1 VGHKEINNSQKAEGG
16 RQNYIFTLQIS
27 AGFAV
32 SALLLTFCQA
42 PWGLSFLAWFAL
54 VPFVLV
60 CKPQTSKKTLIL
72 TAYIVSFVYWLGNLY
87 WLIPITGPGYV
98 CFALWQAIYWPL
110 LALGVRYLRAKNWP
124 MIIALPILF
133 VGAESIQSFLFTGF
147 NWYFL
152 AHSQYANTT
161 LIQIADLFG
170 TFGISALIAMVNGV
184 LIDGIKFAQ
193 EKKRLRRLEL
203 EATAVAALILAAFL
217 YGRQAM
223 LLPLSI
229 SPAKIG
235 VVQPNVPSTV
245 KEEPENAQAILDD
258 LFKQSDQCVAAGAKL
273 VLWPETMVMA
283 VLNQG
288 YRMYCDPNSEPVRLN
303 RQIAEYAGRTQCYL
317 LVGAR
322 GANVGEVNG
331 ELDVT
336 EQFNSAYLY
345 KPDGEQSSLRY
356 DKIHLVPFGEFIP
369 FKKSFPLLYK
379 LFMGLN
385 PYDFDYTL
393 TRGTEYTLFPVRLE
407 NRDYRFS
414 VLICYEDTD
423 PAIARKM
430 IYKDGDKA
438 ADWLVNISNDGWY
451 VRFKD
456 GKVRPSV
463 ELAQR
468 TAICVFRCIEN
479 RISLVRSVNTGIS
492 CLIDPR
498 GRIQNEYIRG
508 SLPIQGMARQGV
520 AGWFVDTVPLD
531 KRITF
536 YSRYGDWIDKLPAIA
551 VCLIAIMAITE
562 KRTGRK
568 K

>member
-1 VGHKEINNSQKAEGG
+1 M
-16 RQNYIFTLQIS
+16 
-27 AGFAV
+27 AV

-54 VPFVLV
+54 VGFVIV
-60 CKPQTSKKTLIL
+60 CKPQISKKTLIL
-72 TAYIVSFVYWLGNLY
+72 AAYIVSFFYWMGNLY
-87 WLIPITGPGYV
+87 WIIPITGPGYV
-98 CFALWQAIYWPL
+98 CFAMWQALYWPL

-124 MIIALPILF
+124 MMIALPILF

-170 TFGISALIAMVNGV
+170 TFGISALIAAVNGV
-184 LIDGIKFAQ
+184 LADCIKFVR
-193 EKKRLRRLEL
+193 EKKWIQCLGVET
-203 EATAVAALILAAFL
+203 ATAVALILAVFL
-217 YGRQAM
+217 YGQKK
-223 LLPLSI
+223 LLIPPRTLS
-229 SPAKIG
+229 AEVG
-235 VVQPNVPSTV
+235 VVQTNVPSAV
-245 KEEPENAQAILDD
+245 KEETENAQAILDD
-258 LFKQSDQCVAAGAKL
+258 LFKQSDQCIDAGAKL
-273 VLWPETMVMA
+273 VLWPETMVLTT
-283 VLNQG
+283 LNPG
-288 YRMYCDPNSEPVRLN
+288 YRMYFDPNSEPVRFN

-317 LVGAR
+317 LVGAH

-331 ELDVT
+331 KLDVT
-336 EQFNSAYLY
+336 ERFNSAYLY

-369 FKKSFPLLYK
+369 FKKSFPPLYK

-393 TRGTEYTLFPVRLE
+393 TRGTEYTLFPVRIE
-407 NRDYRFS
+407 NRDYRFG

-430 IYKDGDKA
+430 IYKDGDKQ

-479 RISLVRSVNTGIS
+479 RISLIRSVNTGIS
-492 CLIDPR
+492 CLIDPS

-520 AGWFVDTVPLD
+520 AGWFVDAVPLD

-536 YSRYGDWIDKLPAIA
+536 YSRYGDRIDKLPAIA

>member
-1 VGHKEINNSQKAEGG
+1 VDHKKIDKKLFLP
-16 RQNYIFTLQIS
+16 II
-27 AGFAV
+27 AGMAV

-42 PWGLSFLAWFAL
+42 PWGLSLLAWFAL
-54 VPFVLV
+54 VPFAMV
-60 CKPQTSKKTLIL
+60 CKPQTPKKTLIL
-72 TAYIVSFVYWLGNLY
+72 AAYIVSFVYWLGNLY
-87 WLIPITGPGYV
+87 WIIPITGPGYV
-98 CFALWQAIYWPL
+98 CFAMCQAMYWPL

-124 MIIALPILF
+124 MMAALPILF

-152 AHSQYANTT
+152 AHSQYANTS

-184 LIDGIKFAQ
+184 LVDCIKFAR
-193 EKKRLRRLEL
+193 EKKWLQCLGVET
-203 EATAVAALILAAFL
+203 ATAAVLILAAFL
-217 YGRQAM
+217 YGRQA
-223 LLPLSI
+223 LRVLPFI
-229 SPAKIG
+229 SPGKIG
-235 VVQPNVPSTV
+235 VVQTNVPSAV
-245 KEEPENAQAILDD
+245 KEETENAQAILDD
-258 LFKQSDQCVAAGAKL
+258 LLKQSDQCIAAGAKL
-273 VLWPETMVMA
+273 VLWPETMVLT
-283 VLNQG
+283 VLNPG
-288 YRMYCDPNSEPVRLN
+288 YRMYCDPNSEPVRFD
-303 RQIAEYAGRTQCYL
+303 RQIAEYARRTQCYL
-317 LVGAR
+317 LVGAH
-322 GANVGEVNG
+322 GANVSEVNG
-331 ELDVT
+331 EPDVA
-336 EQFNSAYLY
+336 ERFNSAYLY
-345 KPDGEQSSLRY
+345 KPDGEQCSLRY

-369 FKKSFPLLYK
+369 FKKSFPPLYK

-385 PYDFDYTL
+385 PYDYDYTL
-393 TRGTEYTLFPVRLE
+393 TRGTEYTLFPVQME
-407 NRDYRFS
+407 KQDYHFG

-423 PAIARKM
+423 PAVTRRM
-430 IYKDGDKA
+430 IYKDGHKA

-451 VRFKD
+451 VQFKD

-479 RISLVRSVNTGIS
+479 RISLIRSVNTGIS

-520 AGWFVDTVPLD
+520 AGWFVDSVPLND
-531 KRITF
+531 RITF
-536 YSRYGDWIDKLPAIA
+536 YTRYGDWIDKLPAIV
-551 VCLIAIMAITE
+551 VCLIATMAIME

>member
-1 VGHKEINNSQKAEGG
+1 MGHKKIDKKL
-16 RQNYIFTLQIS
+16 ILPII
-27 AGFAV
+27 AGMAV
-32 SALLLTFCQA
+32 SAVLLTFCQA
-42 PWGLSFLAWFAL
+42 PWGLSYLAWFAL
-54 VPFVLV
+54 VPFAMV
-60 CKPQTSKKTLIL
+60 CRPQTPKKTLIL
-72 TAYIVSFVYWLGNLY
+72 AAYIVSFVYWLGNLY
-87 WLIPITGPGYV
+87 WIIPITGPGYV
-98 CFALWQAIYWPL
+98 CFALWQATYWPL

-133 VGAESIQSFLFTGF
+133 MGAESIQSFLFTGF

-170 TFGISALIAMVNGV
+170 TFGISTLIAMVNGV
-184 LIDGIKFAQ
+184 LVDGLKFAR
-193 EKKRLRRLEL
+193 EKKGRWHLVFEVI
-203 EATAVAALILAAFL
+203 TAAVLILAVFL
-217 YGRQAM
+217 YGQQK
-223 LLPLSI
+223 LLTPPGNLS
-229 SPAKIG
+229 AKVG
-235 VVQPNVPSTV
+235 VVQSNVPSAV
-245 KEEPENAQAILDD
+245 KEETENAQAILDD
-258 LFKQSDQCVAAGAKL
+258 LFKQSDQCIAAGAKM
-273 VLWPETMVMA
+273 VVWPETMVLT
-283 VLNQG
+283 VLNPG
-288 YRMYCDPNSEPVRLN
+288 YRMYCDPNSEPVQFN

-317 LVGAR
+317 LVGAH
-322 GANVGEVNG
+322 GANVGEGNG
-331 ELDVT
+331 EPDVT
-336 EQFNSAYLY
+336 ERFNSAYLY
-345 KPDGEQSSLRY
+345 KPDGEQSGLRY

-369 FKKSFPLLYK
+369 CKKSFPPLYK

-385 PYDFDYTL
+385 PYDYDYTL

-407 NRDYRFS
+407 NRDYRFG

-423 PAIARKM
+423 PAVTRKM
-430 IYKDGDKA
+430 IYKDGDKQ

-492 CLIDPR
+492 CLIDPC

-508 SLPIQGMARQGV
+508 SLPIQVMARQGV
-520 AGWFVDTVPLD
+520 AGWFVDSVPLD
-531 KRITF
+531 DRITF

-551 VCLIAIMAITE
+551 VCLIATLAITE